1 MKQIDRLLIE
11 AKRIAG
17 HNGKQLTLAMIERCG
32 DSWTG
37 SPDIARPLKP
47 PHTPRWAPLWSIST
61 LSRRST
67 PTAGMY
73 PSLWM
78 IFRGD
83 VMAKKRLKM
92 STSREVRRAVNRIA
106 NMLLNGEI
114 DAKTANAIL
123 YAANVTLGAI
133 RTDEQQAKLDELE
146 RIVEE
151 MRQ

>member
-1 MKQIDRLLIE
+1 M
-11 AKRIAG
+11 
-17 HNGKQLTLAMIERCG
+17 
-32 DSWTG
+32 
-37 SPDIARPLKP
+37 
-47 PHTPRWAPLWSIST
+47 
-61 LSRRST
+61 
-67 PTAGMY
+67 
-73 PSLWM
+73 WM

-151 MRQ
+151 MKQ